1 MQMETKKKAGMAIL
15 IFDKTDF
22 KTMAITRGKEDHC
35 IILKGQIQ
43 QEDIIL
49 FNIYIPN
56 IGAHNT

>member
-35 IILKGQIQ
+35 IILKG
-43 QEDIIL
+43 
-49 FNIYIPN
+49 
-56 IGAHNT
+56 